1 MKILG
6 KFIKQPVEVQDYD
19 VDFNEYLTGHSDTAA
34 TANVVADA
42 GLTIMTST
50 LSGGVVKVFLS
61 GGVDGVDY
69 KVSATITTTGGRVKQ
84 GDFVVKVREF

>member
-19 VDFNEYLTGHSDTAA
+19 VDFNEYLTGHTDTAA
-34 TANVVADA
+34 TFAVVAEP
-42 GLTIMTST
+42 GLTIMASS
-50 LSGGVVKVFLS
+50 LAGGVVKVFGS

-69 KVSATITTTGGRVKQ
+69 KVSATITTAGGRIKQ